1 MVIMYKTR
9 VFCVVFLLFGL
20 FCFPVSAKETGKPPA
35 VSKRKEKKSI
45 EDLISIAFKNNPA
58 LSAAKNRWKA
68 VIEKYP
74 QVTSYDD
81 PVFKYTYFVRKIET
95 RVGPQRQKIG
105 ISQKIPFPGKLSLKG
120 EIVSKEAEIA
130 KLDFEKKARDIVT
143 ELKTAY
149 FELVYIEKAI
159 EITKH
164 NQKLAEHLSK
174 ISTTEYS
181 MDGTTMTDV
190 FKAQSQLSQLVY
202 DLVLLEEF
210 RTTEVTK
217 INSILNSKPDE
228 KTEILCNIKFV
239 PVPIKL
245 DDLYKIAR
253 ENRQEI
259 TQAGV
264 EIKKNEKKL
273 ELAKMVY
280 YPDFQLNLGYT
291 DVGDRSD
298 MLVDNNGRDAV
309 SVGFN
314 INIPIWYEKNR
325 STVNEARSMLA
336 ASRFRKKHV
345 ENETFAKVKEIYFK
359 MENSRRLVVLYEGSL
374 IPQAKQSMETAEAWF
389 KEKKGSFSGILEMRS
404 VWLNF
409 NLAMERALSDYYQ
422 KLAQLEQWEGKVL
435 IPVEELYKVGG
446 EKE

>member
-1 MVIMYKTR
+1 MYRMKISCVI
-9 VFCVVFLLFGL
+9 FLLVGV
-20 FCFPVSAKETGKPPA
+20 FCFPVSAKETGKLLDKPP
-35 VSKRKEKKSI
+35 VGKSKERKSI
-45 EDLISIAFKNNPA
+45 GDLISIAFKYNPA

-68 VIEKYP
+68 VIEKHP

-81 PVFKYTYFVRKIET
+81 PVFNYTYFVRRVET
-95 RVGPQRQKIG
+95 RVGPQRHKIG
-105 ISQKIPFPGKLSLKG
+105 ISQKIPFPGRLSLRG

-130 KLDFEKKARDIVT
+130 KLDFEKKARDIVA
-143 ELKTAY
+143 ELKAAY

-181 MDGTTMTDV
+181 VDGTTVTDV

-239 PVPIKL
+239 PVPMKL
-245 DDLYKIAR
+245 DDLYKTAMK
-253 ENRQEI
+253 NRQEI
-259 TQAGV
+259 TQAEM

-273 ELAKMVY
+273 DLAKMVY
-280 YPDFQLNLGYT
+280 YPDFKLNFAYT
-291 DVGDRSD
+291 DVGDRTD
-298 MLVDNNGRDAV
+298 MSVDDNGRDAF

-314 INIPIWYEKNR
+314 INIPLWYEKNR
-325 STVNEARSMLA
+325 SAVNEAKSTLT
-336 ASRFRKKHV
+336 ASKFNKKYV
-345 ENETFAKVKEIYFK
+345 ENETFAKVKEVYFK
-359 MENSRRLVVLYEGSL
+359 MENSRRLVVLYKNSL
-374 IPQAKQSMETAEAWF
+374 IPQAKQSMETAETWF
-389 KEKKGSFSGILEMRS
+389 KQKKGSFSALLEMRS

-409 NLAMERALSDYYQ
+409 NLALERALCDYYQ
-422 KLAQLEQWEGKVL
+422 GLAQLERLEGKVL
-435 IPVEELYKVGG
+435 IPVEELYKAGG
-446 EKE
+446 EK

>member
-1 MVIMYKTR
+1 MYRMR
-9 VFCVVFLLFGL
+9 VLCVVFLLVGV
-20 FCFPVSAKETGKPPA
+20 FCFPVSAKETGKLKHP
-35 VSKRKEKKSI
+35 VSKPKEKKSI
-45 EDLISIAFKNNPA
+45 EDLIVIAFKNNPA

-68 VIEKYP
+68 VIERFP

-81 PVFKYTYFVRKIET
+81 PVFKYTYFVRKVET
-95 RVGPQRQKIG
+95 RVGPQKQKIG

-130 KLDFEKKARDIVT
+130 KLDFEKKARDIVA

-181 MDGTTMTDV
+181 MDGTTITDV

-210 RTTEVTK
+210 RTTEITK
-217 INSILNSKPDE
+217 INSILNNKPDE
-228 KTEILCNIKFV
+228 ETEILCNIKFV

-245 DDLYKIAR
+245 DELYKIAR

-264 EIKKNEKKL
+264 EIRKNEKKL

-298 MLVDNNGRDAV
+298 MLVDDNGRDAV

-314 INIPIWYEKNR
+314 INIPLWYGKNR
-325 STVNEARSMLA
+325 SAVNEARSTLA
-336 ASRFRKKHV
+336 ASRFSKKHV
-345 ENETFAKVKEIYFK
+345 ENKTFAKVKEIYFK
-359 MENSRRLVVLYEGSL
+359 MENSRRLVVLYKKSL
-374 IPQAKQSMETAEAWF
+374 IPQAKQSMETAETWF
-389 KEKKGSFSGILEMRS
+389 KEKKGSFSGLLEMRS

-422 KLAQLEQWEGKVL
+422 KLAQLERWEGKVL
-435 IPVEELYKVGG
+435 IPVDKLYRAGG
-446 EKE
+446 EK